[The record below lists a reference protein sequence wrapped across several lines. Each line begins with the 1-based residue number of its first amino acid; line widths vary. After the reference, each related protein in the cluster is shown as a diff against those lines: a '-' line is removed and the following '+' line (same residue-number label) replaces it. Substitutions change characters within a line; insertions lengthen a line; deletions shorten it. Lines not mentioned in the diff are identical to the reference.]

1 MNIEYLK
8 TYIELISLGSFS
20 KVAKKFSLSQ
30 PAISFQIQKLEHDL
44 GVRLINRGQSNIT
57 MTDAGK
63 RLLDF
68 ANSVVSESDCLLN
81 DLDRL
86 RHEVTGELIIGAS
99 TIPSEFLLPS
109 LLNDFIKL
117 HPAVRAKV
125 ETQDSLSILSEI
137 KDGVYGVCFC
147 GTAPEQSQD
156 LDSFKIAE
164 DEIVPIVFPDHPL
177 AKKNHIS
184 FTELLGE
191 PLIFREDTS
200 GTQKN
205 LGALLEKAGFNPDL
219 LIPRL
224 VLSNTQALISAV
236 ESGIG
241 IAFVSNLA
249 IKRSLG
255 LGLVKKLF
263 LEKLILRRDFYC
275 IYHKSKLE
283 SRINKEFINFVR
295 TNAPIVA

>member
-117 HPAVRAKV
+117 TK
-125 ETQDSLSILSEI
+125 E
-137 KDGVYGVCFC
+137 
-147 GTAPEQSQD
+147 
-156 LDSFKIAE
+156 
-164 DEIVPIVFPDHPL
+164 
-177 AKKNHIS
+177 KK
-184 FTELLGE
+184 
-191 PLIFREDTS
+191 
-200 GTQKN
+200 
-205 LGALLEKAGFNPDL
+205 
-219 LIPRL
+219 
-224 VLSNTQALISAV
+224 
-236 ESGIG
+236 
-241 IAFVSNLA
+241 
-249 IKRSLG
+249 
-255 LGLVKKLF
+255 
-263 LEKLILRRDFYC
+263 
-275 IYHKSKLE
+275 
-283 SRINKEFINFVR
+283 
-295 TNAPIVA
+295 